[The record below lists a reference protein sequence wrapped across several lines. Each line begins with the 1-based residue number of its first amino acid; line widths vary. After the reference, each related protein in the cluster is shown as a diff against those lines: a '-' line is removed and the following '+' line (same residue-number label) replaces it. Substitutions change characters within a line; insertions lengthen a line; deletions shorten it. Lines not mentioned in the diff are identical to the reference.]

1 MKKAIYFLMA
11 IFLILS
17 SCDPMAEI
25 YDELEKE
32 KKDFASE
39 FSRELNSG
47 DYAAIADLTSNSD
60 ASWFIED
67 NEAFSEEFPISNY
80 LPPYLEDLYPAL
92 GESSVGKITYNMFT
106 GYPEYLDDYTAPE
119 RYFLDDEDY
128 NSIGGDN
135 QVYKTFIGD
144 DKPEDHIPGFLE
156 AEYPDAAESDI
167 VLALYKYAEEIKDPS
182 VIYTMASSDYQLI
195 VDHVEA
201 DIDPQ
206 YVNFYGTGEVYYGA
220 DAYFNNFSAR
230 VSDRIM
236 DITAEGDTV
245 WVEGFDGLT
254 VAEKEALIDARIQE
268 AIVHF
273 LEQTYPAAVPEVNGQ
288 TVYYNIRYST
298 FDGSGHTYYVVYEC
312 TAAGPPA
319 TFQLVDG
326 PSEDY
331 LVYSNTVKED
341 RGDYYLFDG
350 NEWDLMDNIYY
361 LSSAD
366 YNEMGD
372 PGNYDNFSSSV
383 RPENYI
389 PRLLDDKYPY
399 AQNGEKT
406 AVAYKYYSGSVG
418 VRAMEFVY
426 DNGWT
431 AYDPYEV
438 KEAQFIHNGVTWVF
452 DPTVMFTMGGS
463 DFQMVVDYVGDNVGS
478 NYVDSYGTSEFYTG
492 ASAYYNNFDIRSGS
506 YEEDVF
512 ASWEEAVEWA
522 IGEALLPTKYPDA
535 VTEVSGIPVH
545 FIVTFPTYSGVDGL
559 YSMEFE
565 VTKAGPDPEFALVS
579 GPVAE

>member
-1 MKKAIYFLMA
+1 MA

>member
-1 MKKAIYFLMA
+1 MA

-25 YDELEKE
+25 YDDLEKE
-32 KKDFASE
+32 KKDFSSE

-60 ASWFIED
+60 ASWFIEN
-67 NEAFSEEFPISNY
+67 NEAFSGEFPASNY

-106 GYPEYLDDYTAPE
+106 GYPEYLEDYTAPE
-119 RYFLDDEDY
+119 RYFLNDEDY

-144 DKPEDHIPGFLE
+144 DKPADYIPGLLE
-156 AEYPDAAESDI
+156 AEYPDAADSDI
-167 VLALYKYAEEIKDPS
+167 VLALYKYAQEIKDPS
-182 VIYTMASSDYQLI
+182 VIYTMVSADYQLI

-206 YVNFYGTGEVYYGA
+206 YVNSYGTGEVYYGA

-236 DITAEGDTV
+236 DVTAEDDTI
-245 WVEGFDGLT
+245 WVEGFEVLT
-254 VAEKEALIDARIQE
+254 AEEREALIDVRIQE
-268 AIVHF
+268 AVVHF
-273 LEQTYPAAVPEVNGQ
+273 LEQKYPAAVPEVNGQ

-319 TFQLVDG
+319 TFELVAG

-341 RGDYYLFDG
+341 RGDYYQFDG
-350 NEWDLMDNIYY
+350 SEWELMDNIYY
-361 LSSAD
+361 LSSGD
-366 YNEMGD
+366 YNEMGE

-399 AQNGEKT
+399 AQDGEKT
-406 AVAYKYYSGSVG
+406 AVAYKYYSGGVS

-438 KEAQFIHNGVTWVF
+438 KEAQFIHNGITWVF

-463 DFQMVVDYVGDNVGS
+463 DFQIVVDYVGDNVGS
-478 NYVDSYGTSEFYTG
+478 NYVDSYGTTEFYTG

-535 VTEVSGIPVH
+535 LAEVSGIPVH
-545 FIVTFPTYSGVDGL
+545 YIVTFPTYSGVDGL

-565 VTKAGPDPEFALVS
+565 VTKAGPGPEFALVS
-579 GPVAE
+579 GPVTE